1 MGRNY
6 CKTIYILVSYSTLFS
21 YQDVG
26 IKNVL
31 GCFYSASFTVH
42 LLQCIFY
49 SASFSL
55 LIAYIQHA
63 DLKSVGILAISITFS
78 RLTQDAIKYL
88 TVYEYIP

>member
-1 MGRNY
+1 MKFPKQLLVGRNY
-6 CKTIYILVSYSTLFS
+6 CKTVYILVSYSTLFS
-21 YQDVG
+21 YQDMG

-31 GCFYSASFTVH
+31 GC
-42 LLQCIFY
+42 FY

-78 RLTQDAIKYL
+78 RFTQNAIKYV